1 VYTVSLRTPQLW
13 NVWFPAICGHPRICL
28 FCLKCTKFGQLI
40 PKNIVKVVATRCQIL
55 GPNARNL
62 ILAGSTQT
70 PLGKLTPLP
79 DPLAVFQGPTS
90 EGREERLL
98 LMFDLLVAANDL
110 LGRLAILHQSSD

>member
-1 VYTVSLRTPQLW
+1 M
-13 NVWFPAICGHPRICL
+13 
-28 FCLKCTKFGQLI
+28 
-40 PKNIVKVVATRCQIL
+40 KVVATRCQIL